1 MEHGLNVR
9 LNIPK
14 SDISFFGELASK
26 MGWEIQSKESI
37 LHRFIETRPK
47 DADLSDEEIM
57 DVIRSIRY
65 SK

>member
-1 MEHGLNVR
+1 MEYGLNVL
-9 LNIPK
+9 LNIPT

-26 MGWEIQSKESI
+26 MGWEIQSKESV

-47 DADLSDEEIM
+47 DADLLDDEII